1 MAKISGPARTSNT
14 SSSPTWPSRVSPEN
28 SASVM
33 PSVRSGP
40 EGAVFSS
47 AMIRLQLPSSSNR
60 DPCRG
65 VPAKGQHMPALAHR
79 TSAGL
84 ASRQLPVRPHEVAGV
99 AVGNPFE
106 VILMLGFGL
115 PEISNR
121 DHFRGRLAGPDA
133 GGVDV

>member
-1 MAKISGPARTSNT
+1 
-14 SSSPTWPSRVSPEN
+14 
-28 SASVM
+28 
-33 PSVRSGP
+33 
-40 EGAVFSS
+40 
-47 AMIRLQLPSSSNR
+47 
-60 DPCRG
+60 
-65 VPAKGQHMPALAHR
+65 MPAPAHR

-133 GGVDV
+133 GGVDVGDGIFRDALLFVAGVEDRRAVAGPDVVALPVARAR